1 MTVPLNIIAVV
12 GARPNFVKVAS
23 LASAF
28 REFPQVDFKILH
40 TGQHYDVLLD
50 EVFFTQLDIPAP
62 FIHLGIGSDTPVRQ
76 LARMLPGLEQA
87 YLTGAP
93 DLVIVVGD
101 TSSTLAGA
109 LAASKM
115 NIPLAHVEAGLR
127 SGDRSMPEE
136 INRQLTDNLSDF
148 LFVTE
153 QAGMDNLDSEG
164 FPENRVFFT
173 GNCMVDTL
181 VKFREK
187 ALGTPLPA
195 GLPTENY
202 VLMTLHRPSNV
213 DTQDGLEALVQMLAV
228 VSREAPVIFPVHPRT
243 RRQLEAYGLKPRLE
257 ASGRVFLI
265 DPQGYLEF
273 IHLMMRAA
281 IVITDSG
288 GIQEE
293 TTFLGVPCL
302 TLRTSTERPVTI
314 TSGTNELL
322 PVPDHETAK
331 AKVLQALA
339 GLWKKG
345 TVPPLW
351 DGQCG
356 RRITEILVNK
366 LPVHR

>member
-87 YLTGAP
+87 YLAGAP

-243 RRQLEAYGLKPRLE
+243 RRQLHLE
-257 ASGRVFLI
+257 WS
-265 DPQGYLEF
+265 QGMLRDLGVELEVRGTPHPSAKLVVGNHVVGGAGKTPTV
-273 IHLMMRAA
+273 IALVHALRAA
-281 IVITDSG
+281 GWRPGVISRGHGRSG
-288 GIQEE
+288 SAPQAVHASSDVQRVGDEPLLIARATGAPVFVAGQRAEAA
-293 TTFLGVPCL
+293 GQY
-302 TLRTSTERPVTI
+302 RPVV
-314 TSGTNELL
+314 E
-322 PVPDHETAK
+322 
-331 AKVLQALA
+331 
-339 GLWKKG
+339 
-345 TVPPLW
+345 
-351 DGQCG
+351 
-356 RRITEILVNK
+356 R
-366 LPVHR
+366 